1 MSIFKLENAQVIY
14 GEGESEVK
22 ALDGITMEVQEK
34 EILCIMGPSG
44 SGKSTL
50 LNVLSGLERL
60 SNGSVWYKQEE
71 ITKFNQKKLAKL
83 RLYEFGFV
91 YQNFYLLPTLNV
103 KDNICIPTLA
113 GSGRVNQDFFNQ
125 VTEELGLDKRLY
137 HMPHQLS
144 GGEKQRVAIA
154 RAILNKPNVIFADEP
169 TGNLDSTN
177 GQRVFELLLE
187 TTRKYD
193 RTLVYITH
201 DESKA
206 ALASRVLHLKDGVI
220 VNEGE

>member
-1 MSIFKLENAQVIY
+1 MSIFKLENAKVLY
-14 GEGESEVK
+14 GEGDSEVK
-22 ALDGITMEVQEK
+22 ALDGITMEIQEK
-34 EILCIMGPSG
+34 ERLCIMGPSG
-44 SGKSTL
+44 AGKSTL

-71 ITKFNQKKLAKL
+71 ITKYNQKKLARL
-83 RLYEFGFV
+83 RLHEFGFV

-113 GSGRVNQDFFNQ
+113 CSGSVNKEFFEQ

-169 TGNLDSTN
+169 TGNLDSAN

-187 TTRKYD
+187 TTKKYEQ
-193 RTLVYITH
+193 TLVYVTH
-201 DESKA
+201 DDSKA

-220 VNEGE
+220 TNEGE